1 MTLIWKLLRKHIS
14 IFELAVFFVAN
25 LIGLVVILAG
35 VQIYN
40 DAKPFMGGGEE
51 SLIGNDYVAI
61 SKSVDDLGANK
72 DKGFTQEEIDELL
85 AHDCIN
91 NVGRFTPSNFEV
103 HARLELG
110 MGQRPFSTM
119 MFFEAVPDDFIDVSL
134 DEWRVDTE
142 KVLKNRDDIES
153 GRVSANAVDLVEIP
167 IIIPRNYL
175 NLYNFGFSRS
185 QDLPQITDK
194 LIQRLYVDVT
204 IEGSREYINKD
215 GYVVNYEDKY
225 LGRIIGFS
233 DRLNTILVP
242 QQFMEWANQYYAL
255 PAETS
260 TDDELS
266 DANATENPSRLMLE
280 VTNPSD
286 PKLLEFLDKKG
297 YISEGKPSE
306 SGKAMVILQRS
317 VAVVVVIGALFCLL
331 SIIILTLSIYLLLQK
346 NIDKLENLVLIGHTP
361 MMVSMPYII
370 MTIVLNVSIMLVSFI
385 LVGYGR
391 SAFLEPIFNDFLHSG
406 LTTTMAP
413 TYITGLV
420 LTAAIICFNI
430 FIIYHKVSQISKK
443 R

>member
-40 DAKPFMGGGEE
+40 DAKPFMGDGEK

-72 DKGFTQEEIDELL
+72 DHGFTQEEMDEILKQPNIRKM
-85 AHDCIN
+85 A
-91 NVGRFTPSNFEV
+91 RFTPSNFEV
-103 HARLELG
+103 DSRLELG
-110 MGQRPFSTM
+110 IGSTFSTS
-119 MFFEAVPDDFIDVSL
+119 MFFEAVPDDFIDLNL
-134 DEWRVDTE
+134 DEWMVDTE
-142 KVLKNRDDIES
+142 LVVKNRAALES
-153 GRVSANAVDLVEIP
+153 GKVSANDIELAEIP

-185 QDLPQITDK
+185 QNLPQITDQLIKK
-194 LIQRLYVDVT
+194 LDVDVK
-204 IEGSREYINKD
+204 IRGSRVNNNGEVYID
-215 GYVVNYEDKY
+215 RYI
-225 LGRIIGFS
+225 GRIVGFS
-233 DRLNTILVP
+233 DRINTILVP
-242 QQFMEWANQYYAL
+242 QHFIEWANEYYAQ
-255 PAETS
+255 PA
-260 TDDELS
+260 DELATEEL
-266 DANATENPSRLMLE
+266 DNATATSNPSRLMLE
-280 VTNPSD
+280 VNNPSD
-286 PKLLEFLDKKG
+286 PDFTEFLAQKG
-297 YISEGKPSE
+297 YMCEGEPSE
-306 SGKAMVILQRS
+306 SGKALVILQRS

-331 SIIILTLSIYLLLQK
+331 SMIILTLSIYLLLQK

-370 MTIVLNVSIMLVSFI
+370 MSVVLNVSIMVVSFI

-391 SAFLEPIFNDFLHSG
+391 ATFLEPIFNDFLHSG
-406 LTTTMAP
+406 LTTTMTP
-413 TYITGLV
+413 TYITGLI

-430 FIIYHKVSQISKK
+430 FIIYHKVNQISKK